1 MDATAPPLDPDFDT
15 FLESA
20 WNDHA
25 DQPQAVAERL
35 AGAWPM
41 ITTSTHI
48 APFAR
53 IVAHVYGEH
62 LGRWDEGI
70 RLLERLRG
78 HRCRDGDPSTES
90 AISRNIAA
98 LRYAADAD
106 TSLAPLSSE
115 DRVTILAMASAAL
128 AGQRAYRRA
137 IAAYDAAIAL
147 AGEGLA
153 DGSPGVRALA
163 VGGNNLAA
171 SLEEKVDRDAFETS
185 GMVAAAEGGLKYWK
199 RAGSWLEEERAE
211 YRLACSLIA
220 AGDGRGAI
228 SHAARC
234 VEICTAH
241 AAAPF
246 ELFFGFA
253 ALALAQRA
261 AESDAFGATRDRA
274 LELYEQVADDEKQW
288 CAQDLAALRG

>member
-1 MDATAPPLDPDFDT
+1 MDTTAPPLDPDFDT

-25 DQPQAVAERL
+25 NQPQAVAERL

-41 ITTSTHI
+41 LTTSAHI

-62 LGRWDEGI
+62 LGRWHEGI
-70 RLLERLRG
+70 QLLERVRG
-78 HRCRDGDPSTES
+78 HACNDGEATTEC
-90 AISRNIAA
+90 ALRRHIAV
-98 LRYAADAD
+98 LRYAVDAEIALADLSAED
-106 TSLAPLSSE
+106 QIAVLA
-115 DRVTILAMASAAL
+115 TASAAL
-128 AGQRAYRRA
+128 AGQSAYKPA
-137 IAAYDAAIAL
+137 ITAYSRAIAL
-147 AGEGLA
+147 AENGLA
-153 DGSPGVRALA
+153 DGSPGIRALA

-171 SLEEKVDRDAFETS
+171 SLEEKADRDAFETA
-185 GMVAAAEGGLKYWK
+185 GMLAAAEGGLKHWK
-199 RAGSWLEEERAE
+199 RAGTWLEEERAE
-211 YRLACSLIA
+211 YRLARSLIA
-220 AGDGRGAI
+220 AGDPRRAAAA
-228 SHAARC
+228 AARC

-246 ELFFGFA
+246 ELFFGCA

-274 LELYEQVADDEKQW
+274 LELHEQVADDEKQW
-288 CAQDLAALRG
+288 CAQDLAALTG